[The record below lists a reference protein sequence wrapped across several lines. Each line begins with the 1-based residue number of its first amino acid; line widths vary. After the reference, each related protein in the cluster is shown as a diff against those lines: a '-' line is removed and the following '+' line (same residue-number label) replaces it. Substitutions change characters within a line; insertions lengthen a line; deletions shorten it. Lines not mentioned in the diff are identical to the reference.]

1 MEYLNFLKDLLRK
14 TIVDLENR
22 KILGILIK
30 SVLLTF
36 LFAGI
41 VFIIFYYYLFTSFFN
56 FANNLESSEG
66 LLAYILSFKIITY
79 LVGILQF
86 FISWIIISIIL
97 VPVGSII
104 SGIFA
109 EDIFFKIN
117 QFHNY
122 KFKKKFYENCFSR
135 SIRYSIFMAF
145 KSFVINILI
154 LPLYLILPVANIFI
168 FIFINGFLIGKEFI
182 GNFLV
187 QFETKEK
194 INLFNQYNDTKIY
207 FIGVTIAILYTIPF
221 INLCAPFI
229 GNVMASHLIL
239 DKKNIKIL

>member
-117 QFHNY
+117 QFHDY

-154 LPLYLILPVANIFI
+154 LPLYLILPVA
-168 FIFINGFLIGKEFI
+168 
-182 GNFLV
+182 
-187 QFETKEK
+187 
-194 INLFNQYNDTKIY
+194 
-207 FIGVTIAILYTIPF
+207 
-221 INLCAPFI
+221 
-229 GNVMASHLIL
+229 
-239 DKKNIKIL
+239 